1 MCTHCGPRLRL
12 PSLSALLLLSIKP
25 WLTALA
31 NFHTHYIMTKDIDEL
46 FDAYF
51 EQQYPGP
58 CRTEGW
64 TGVNNLEKL
73 CLDLGYG
80 TGMPCILN
88 FLADNPRAIEMLFE
102 LIRNGVC
109 DPYNMSWAEALNLES
124 YQDEANDGAV
134 SSN

>member
-1 MCTHCGPRLRL
+1 
-12 PSLSALLLLSIKP
+12 
-25 WLTALA
+25 
-31 NFHTHYIMTKDIDEL
+31 MTKDIDEL

-88 FLADNPRAIEMLFE
+88 FLADNPRAIEMLFAF
-102 LIRNGVC
+102 IRNVVC
-109 DPYNMSWAEALNLES
+109 DPYNMSWAEALNLERF
-124 YQDEANDGAV
+124 QDDGF
-134 SSN
+134 